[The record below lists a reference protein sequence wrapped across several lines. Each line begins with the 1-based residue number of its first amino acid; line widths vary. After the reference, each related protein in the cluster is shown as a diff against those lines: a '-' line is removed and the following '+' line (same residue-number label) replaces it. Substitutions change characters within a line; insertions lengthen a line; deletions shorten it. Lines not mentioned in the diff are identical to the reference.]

1 MSAMSRFMGGIIM
14 LWIGF
19 AIILITIYCLMK
31 QYETRLVL
39 FVSGVIMAIISGNLM
54 VAFDAFSKSMK
65 NANLIEPIIAA
76 MGFAMVLQITKCDQH
91 LIYLLAKSL
100 KNLGP
105 ALVPGAVLATALV
118 NTSITSAG
126 GCSAAVGAIL
136 IPVLIGSGVHPAM
149 AAAAVFAGTYG
160 SPMLNPGFGQIA
172 IVADVAHSTPI
183 DVISNHYHV
192 VLILGLITAA
202 SLTVVAFIKGEH
214 KGYHCEALDNVE
226 DFKIN
231 YIMALVPMLPLI
243 ILVLGSTG
251 VVPLFKKFAISHAM
265 LIGCFAA
272 FLATRKNPAEISKA
286 FFKGAGDG
294 FATVFGIITMALV
307 FVSGV
312 KSLGIIDWMIQE
324 MINTPAIAKVSATVG
339 PFLLG
344 VISGSGEAASIA
356 FNQSVTIHADT
367 LGLNALNLGSLAA
380 ISGALGRTMS
390 PIAGCAI
397 ICAGFA
403 KVNPLELVKR
413 TALGMIIAVFTTMVL
428 LMYI

>member
-1 MSAMSRFMGGIIM
+1 M

-19 AIILITIYCLMK
+19 TIILITIYCLMK

-202 SLTVVAFIKGEH
+202 SLTIVAFIKGEH
-214 KGYHCEALDNVE
+214 KGYHSEALDNVE

-367 LGLNALNLGSLAA
+367 
-380 ISGALGRTMS
+380 
-390 PIAGCAI
+390 
-397 ICAGFA
+397 
-403 KVNPLELVKR
+403 
-413 TALGMIIAVFTTMVL
+413 
-428 LMYI
+428 

>member
-1 MSAMSRFMGGIIM
+1 M
-14 LWIGF
+14 LWVGF
-19 AIILITIYCLMK
+19 VIILITIYCLMK

-39 FVSGVIMAIISGNLM
+39 FVSGVIMAIISGNFM

-192 VLILGLITAA
+192 VLILGLITAV
-202 SLTVVAFIKGEH
+202 SLTIVAFIKGEH
-214 KGYHCEALDNVE
+214 KGYHSEALANVE

-324 MINTPAIAKVSATVG
+324 MINTPAIAKISATVG

>member
-1 MSAMSRFMGGIIM
+1 M
-14 LWIGF
+14 LWIGLI
-19 AIILITIYCLMK
+19 IILITVYCLMK

-39 FVSGVIMAIISGNLM
+39 FISGVVMAIISGNIM

-105 ALVPGAVLATALV
+105 LLVPGAVLATALV

-136 IPVLIGSGVHPAM
+136 IPVLIGAGVHPAM

-192 VLILGLITAA
+192 VLILGIITAI
-202 SLTVVAFIKGEH
+202 SLTIVAFVKGEH
-214 KGYHCEALDNVE
+214 KGYHSDTLDHLK

-231 YIMALVPMLPLI
+231 YIMAIVPMLPLI
-243 ILVLGSTG
+243 ILILGSTG
-251 VVPLFKKFAISHAM
+251 TVPLFKKFAISHAM
-265 LIGCFAA
+265 LIGCAAA
-272 FLATRKNPAEISKA
+272 FLATRKSPAEISKA

-312 KSLGIIDWMIQE
+312 QSLGIINWMIQE
-324 MINTPAIAKVSATVG
+324 MINTPSIAKISATVG

-413 TALGMIIAVFTTMVL
+413 TALGAIICVIITMLL

>member
-1 MSAMSRFMGGIIM
+1 M
-14 LWIGF
+14 LWIGLI
-19 AIILITIYCLMK
+19 IILITVYCLMK

-39 FVSGVIMAIISGNLM
+39 FISGVVMAIISGNIM

-105 ALVPGAVLATALV
+105 LLVPGAVLATALV

-136 IPVLIGSGVHPAM
+136 IPVLIGAGVHPAM

-172 IVADVAHSTPI
+172 IVSDVAHSTPI

-192 VLILGLITAA
+192 VLILGLITAI
-202 SLTVVAFIKGEH
+202 SLTIVAFVKGEH
-214 KGYHCEALDNVE
+214 KGYHSDTLDHLK

-231 YIMALVPMLPLI
+231 YIMAIVPMLPLI
-243 ILVLGSTG
+243 ILILGSTG
-251 VVPLFKKFAISHAM
+251 TVPLFKKFAISHAM
-265 LIGCFAA
+265 LIGCAAA
-272 FLATRKNPAEISKA
+272 FLATRKSPAEISKA

-312 KSLGIIDWMIQE
+312 QSLGIINWMIQE
-324 MINTPAIAKVSATVG
+324 MINTPSIAKISATVG

-413 TALGMIIAVFTTMVL
+413 TALGAIICVIITMLL

>member
-1 MSAMSRFMGGIIM
+1 M

-39 FVSGVIMAIISGNLM
+39 FVSGVVMAIISGNIM

-192 VLILGLITAA
+192 VLILSLITAI
-202 SLTVVAFIKGEH
+202 SLTIVAFVKGEH
-214 KGYHCEALDNVE
+214 KGYHSEALDNVQN
-226 DFKIN
+226 FKVN
-231 YIMALVPMLPLI
+231 YIMAIVPMLPLI

-251 VVPLFKKFAISHAM
+251 IVPLFKKFAISHAM

-324 MINTPAIAKVSATVG
+324 MINTPSIAKISATVG
-339 PFLLG
+339 PFILG

>member
-1 MSAMSRFMGGIIM
+1 M

-192 VLILGLITAA
+192 VLILGLITAV
-202 SLTVVAFIKGEH
+202 SLTIVAFIKGEH
-214 KGYHCEALDNVE
+214 KGYHSEALDNVE

>member
-1 MSAMSRFMGGIIM
+1 M

-39 FVSGVIMAIISGNLM
+39 FVSGVVMAIISGNIM

-136 IPVLIGSGVHPAM
+136 IPVLIGAGVHPAM

-192 VLILGLITAA
+192 VLILGLITAI
-202 SLTVVAFIKGEH
+202 SLTIVAFVKGEH
-214 KGYHCEALDNVE
+214 KGYHSEALDNVQE
-226 DFKIN
+226 FKVN
-231 YIMALVPMLPLI
+231 YIMAIVPMLPLI

-251 VVPLFKKFAISHAM
+251 IVPLFKKFAISHAM

-324 MINTPAIAKVSATVG
+324 MINTPSIAKISATVG

>member
-1 MSAMSRFMGGIIM
+1 M

-243 ILVLGSTG
+243 ILVLGSTS

>member
-1 MSAMSRFMGGIIM
+1 M
-14 LWIGF
+14 LWIGLI
-19 AIILITIYCLMK
+19 IILITVYCLMK

-39 FVSGVIMAIISGNLM
+39 FISGVVMAIISGNIM

-76 MGFAMVLQITKCDQH
+76 MGFAMVLQITKCDQ
-91 LIYLLAKSL
+91 L
-100 KNLGP
+100 
-105 ALVPGAVLATALV
+105 
-118 NTSITSAG
+118 
-126 GCSAAVGAIL
+126 L
-136 IPVLIGSGVHPAM
+136 IPVLIGAGVHPAM

-192 VLILGLITAA
+192 VLILGLITAI
-202 SLTVVAFIKGEH
+202 SLTIVAFVKGEH
-214 KGYHCEALDNVE
+214 KGYHSDTLDHLK

-231 YIMALVPMLPLI
+231 YIMAIVPMLPLI
-243 ILVLGSTG
+243 ILILGSTG
-251 VVPLFKKFAISHAM
+251 TVPLFKKFAISHAM
-265 LIGCFAA
+265 LIGCAAA
-272 FLATRKNPAEISKA
+272 FLATRKSPAEISKA

-312 KSLGIIDWMIQE
+312 QSLGIINWMIQE
-324 MINTPAIAKVSATVG
+324 MINTPSIAKISATVG

-413 TALGMIIAVFTTMVL
+413 TALGAIICVIITMLL

>member
-1 MSAMSRFMGGIIM
+1 M

-19 AIILITIYCLMK
+19 TIILITIYCLMK

-202 SLTVVAFIKGEH
+202 SLTIVAFIKGEH
-214 KGYHCEALDNVE
+214 KGYHSEALDNVE

>member
-1 MSAMSRFMGGIIM
+1 M

-65 NANLIEPIIAA
+65 NANLIKPIIAA

-192 VLILGLITAA
+192 VLILGLITAV
-202 SLTVVAFIKGEH
+202 SLTIVAFIKGEH
-214 KGYHCEALDNVE
+214 KGYHSEALDNVE

-324 MINTPAIAKVSATVG
+324 MINTPAIAKVSATIG

>member
-1 MSAMSRFMGGIIM
+1 M

-39 FVSGVIMAIISGNLM
+39 FVSGVVMAIISGNIM

-192 VLILGLITAA
+192 VLILGLITAI
-202 SLTVVAFIKGEH
+202 SLTIVAFVKGEH
-214 KGYHCEALDNVE
+214 KGYHSEALDNVQ
-226 DFKIN
+226 DFKVN
-231 YIMALVPMLPLI
+231 YIMAIVPMLPLI

-251 VVPLFKKFAISHAM
+251 IVPLFKKFAISHAM

-324 MINTPAIAKVSATVG
+324 MINTPSIAKISATVG

-413 TALGMIIAVFTTMVL
+413 TALGMIIAVFITMVL

>member
-1 MSAMSRFMGGIIM
+1 M

-126 GCSAAVGAIL
+126 GCSAAVGTIL

-183 DVISNHYHV
+183 AVISNHYHV

-202 SLTVVAFIKGEH
+202 SLTIVAFIKGEH
-214 KGYHCEALDNVE
+214 KGYHSEALDNVE

>member
-1 MSAMSRFMGGIIM
+1 M
-14 LWIGF
+14 LWIGLI
-19 AIILITIYCLMK
+19 IILITVYCLMK

-39 FVSGVIMAIISGNLM
+39 FISGVVLAIISGNIM

-105 ALVPGAVLATALV
+105 LLVPGAVLATALV

-136 IPVLIGSGVHPAM
+136 IPVLIGAGVHPAM

-192 VLILGLITAA
+192 VLILGLITAI
-202 SLTVVAFIKGEH
+202 SLTIVAFVKGEH
-214 KGYHCEALDNVE
+214 KGYHSDTLDHLK

-231 YIMALVPMLPLI
+231 YIMAIVPMLPLI
-243 ILVLGSTG
+243 ILILGSTG
-251 VVPLFKKFAISHAM
+251 TVPLFKKFAISHAM
-265 LIGCFAA
+265 LIGCAAA
-272 FLATRKNPAEISKA
+272 FLATRKSPAEISKA

-312 KSLGIIDWMIQE
+312 QSLGIINWMIQE
-324 MINTPAIAKVSATVG
+324 MINTPSIAKISATVG

-413 TALGMIIAVFTTMVL
+413 TALGAIICVIITMLL

>member
-1 MSAMSRFMGGIIM
+1 M

-39 FVSGVIMAIISGNLM
+39 FVSGVVMAIISGNIM

-192 VLILGLITAA
+192 VLILGLITAI
-202 SLTVVAFIKGEH
+202 SLTIVAFVKGEH
-214 KGYHCEALDNVE
+214 KGYHSEALDNVQN
-226 DFKIN
+226 FKVN
-231 YIMALVPMLPLI
+231 YIMAIVPMLPLI

-251 VVPLFKKFAISHAM
+251 IVPLFKKFAISHAM

-324 MINTPAIAKVSATVG
+324 MINTPSIAKISATIG

>member
-1 MSAMSRFMGGIIM
+1 M
-14 LWIGF
+14 LWIGLI
-19 AIILITIYCLMK
+19 IILITIYCLMK

-39 FVSGVIMAIISGNLM
+39 FVSGVIMALISGNLM

-192 VLILGLITAA
+192 FLILGLLTAI
-202 SLTVVAFIKGEH
+202 SLTIVAFIKGEH
-214 KGYHCEALDNVE
+214 KGYHSEALDNVN

-243 ILVLGSTG
+243 ILILGSTG
-251 VVPLFKKFAISHAM
+251 LVPLFKKFAISHAM

-312 KSLGIIDWMIQE
+312 QALGIIDWMIQE

-403 KVNPLELVKR
+403 HVNPLELVKR
-413 TALGMIIAVFTTMVL
+413 TALGAIICVIITMIL
-428 LMYI
+428 LMYL

>member
-1 MSAMSRFMGGIIM
+1 
-14 LWIGF
+14 
-19 AIILITIYCLMK
+19 MK

-39 FVSGVIMAIISGNLM
+39 FISGVVMAIISGNIM

-105 ALVPGAVLATALV
+105 LLVPGAVLATALV

-136 IPVLIGSGVHPAM
+136 IPVLIGAGVHPAM

-192 VLILGLITAA
+192 VLILGLITAI
-202 SLTVVAFIKGEH
+202 SLTIVAFVKGEH
-214 KGYHCEALDNVE
+214 KGYHSDTLDHLK

-231 YIMALVPMLPLI
+231 YIMAMVPMLPLI
-243 ILVLGSTG
+243 ILILGSTG
-251 VVPLFKKFAISHAM
+251 TVPLFKKFAISHAM
-265 LIGCFAA
+265 LIGCAAA
-272 FLATRKNPAEISKA
+272 FLATRKSPAEISKA

-312 KSLGIIDWMIQE
+312 QSLGIINWMIQE
-324 MINTPAIAKVSATVG
+324 MINTPSIAKISATVG

-413 TALGMIIAVFTTMVL
+413 TALGAIICVIITMLL

>member
-1 MSAMSRFMGGIIM
+1 M
-14 LWIGF
+14 LWIGLI
-19 AIILITIYCLMK
+19 IILITVYCLMK

-39 FVSGVIMAIISGNLM
+39 FISGVVMAIISGNIM

-105 ALVPGAVLATALV
+105 LLVPGAVLATALV

-136 IPVLIGSGVHPAM
+136 IPVLIGAGVHPAM

-192 VLILGLITAA
+192 VLILGLITAI
-202 SLTVVAFIKGEH
+202 SLTIVAFVKGEH
-214 KGYHCEALDNVE
+214 KGYHSDTLDHLK

-231 YIMALVPMLPLI
+231 YIMAIVPMLPLI
-243 ILVLGSTG
+243 ILILGSTG
-251 VVPLFKKFAISHAM
+251 TVPLFKKFAISHAM
-265 LIGCFAA
+265 LIGCAAA
-272 FLATRKNPAEISKA
+272 FLATRKSPAEISKA

-312 KSLGIIDWMIQE
+312 QSLGIINWMIQE
-324 MINTPAIAKVSATVG
+324 MINTPSIAKISATLG

-413 TALGMIIAVFTTMVL
+413 TALGAIICVIITMLL

>member
-1 MSAMSRFMGGIIM
+1 M

-118 NTSITSAG
+118 DTSITSAG

-202 SLTVVAFIKGEH
+202 SLTIVAFIKGEH
-214 KGYHCEALDNVE
+214 KGYHSEALDNVE

-413 TALGMIIAVFTTMVL
+413 TSLGMIIDVFTTMVL

>member
-1 MSAMSRFMGGIIM
+1 M

-202 SLTVVAFIKGEH
+202 SLTIVAFIKGEH
-214 KGYHCEALDNVE
+214 KGYHSEALDNVE

-413 TALGMIIAVFTTMVL
+413 TSLGMIIDVFTTMVL

>member
-1 MSAMSRFMGGIIM
+1 M
-14 LWIGF
+14 LWIGLI
-19 AIILITIYCLMK
+19 IILITVYCLMK

-39 FVSGVIMAIISGNLM
+39 FISGVVMAIISGNIM

-105 ALVPGAVLATALV
+105 LLVPGAVLATALV

-136 IPVLIGSGVHPAM
+136 IPVLIGAGVHPAM

-192 VLILGLITAA
+192 VLILGLITAI
-202 SLTVVAFIKGEH
+202 SLTIVAFVKGEH
-214 KGYHCEALDNVE
+214 KGYHSDTLDHLK

-231 YIMALVPMLPLI
+231 YIMAIVPMLPLI
-243 ILVLGSTG
+243 ILIIGSTG
-251 VVPLFKKFAISHAM
+251 TVPLFKKFAISHAM
-265 LIGCFAA
+265 LIGCAAA
-272 FLATRKNPAEISKA
+272 FLATRKSPAEISKA

-312 KSLGIIDWMIQE
+312 QSLGIINWMIQE
-324 MINTPAIAKVSATVG
+324 MINTPSIAKISATVG

-413 TALGMIIAVFTTMVL
+413 TALGAIICVIITMLL

>member
-1 MSAMSRFMGGIIM
+1 M
-14 LWIGF
+14 LWIGLI
-19 AIILITIYCLMK
+19 IILITVYCLMK

-39 FVSGVIMAIISGNLM
+39 FISGVVMAIISGNIM

-105 ALVPGAVLATALV
+105 LLVPGAVLATALV

-136 IPVLIGSGVHPAM
+136 IPVLIGAGVHPAM

-192 VLILGLITAA
+192 VLILGLITAI
-202 SLTVVAFIKGEH
+202 SLTIVAFVKGEH
-214 KGYHCEALDNVE
+214 KGYHSDTLDHLK

-231 YIMALVPMLPLI
+231 YIMAIVPMLPLI
-243 ILVLGSTG
+243 ILILGSTG
-251 VVPLFKKFAISHAM
+251 TVPLFKKFAISHAM
-265 LIGCFAA
+265 LIGCAAA
-272 FLATRKNPAEISKA
+272 FPATRKSPAEISKA

-312 KSLGIIDWMIQE
+312 QSLGIINWMIQE
-324 MINTPAIAKVSATVG
+324 MINTPSIAKISATVG

-413 TALGMIIAVFTTMVL
+413 TALGAIICVIITMLL

>member
-1 MSAMSRFMGGIIM
+1 M

-31 QYETRLVL
+31 QYETKLVL

>member
-1 MSAMSRFMGGIIM
+1 M

-118 NTSITSAG
+118 NTSITSDG

-183 DVISNHYHV
+183 AVISNHYHV

-202 SLTVVAFIKGEH
+202 SLTIVAFIKGEH
-214 KGYHCEALDNVE
+214 KGYHSEALDNVE

-265 LIGCFAA
+265 LVGCFAA

-312 KSLGIIDWMIQE
+312 QSLGIINWMIQE
-324 MINTPAIAKVSATVG
+324 MINTPSIAKISATVG

-413 TALGMIIAVFTTMVL
+413 TALGAIICVIITMLL

>member
-1 MSAMSRFMGGIIM
+1 M

-192 VLILGLITAA
+192 VLILGLITAV
-202 SLTVVAFIKGEH
+202 SLTIVAFIKGEH
-214 KGYHCEALDNVE
+214 KGYHSEALDNVE

-324 MINTPAIAKVSATVG
+324 MINTPAIAKVSATIG

>member
-1 MSAMSRFMGGIIM
+1 M

-413 TALGMIIAVFTTMVL
+413 TALGVIIAVFTTMVL

>member
-1 MSAMSRFMGGIIM
+1 M
-14 LWIGF
+14 LWIGLI
-19 AIILITIYCLMK
+19 IILITVYCLMK

-39 FVSGVIMAIISGNLM
+39 FISGVVMAIISGNIM

-105 ALVPGAVLATALV
+105 LLVPGAVLATALV

-136 IPVLIGSGVHPAM
+136 IPVLIGAGVHPAM

-192 VLILGLITAA
+192 VLILALITAI
-202 SLTVVAFIKGEH
+202 SLTIVAFVKGEH
-214 KGYHCEALDNVE
+214 KGYHSDTLDHIK

-231 YIMALVPMLPLI
+231 YIMAIVPMLPLI
-243 ILVLGSTG
+243 ILILGSTG
-251 VVPLFKKFAISHAM
+251 TVPLFKKFAISHAM
-265 LIGCFAA
+265 LIGCAAA
-272 FLATRKNPAEISKA
+272 FLATRKSPAEISKA

-312 KSLGIIDWMIQE
+312 QSLGIINWMIQE
-324 MINTPAIAKVSATVG
+324 MINTPSIAKISATVG

-413 TALGMIIAVFTTMVL
+413 TALGAIICVIITMLL

>member
-1 MSAMSRFMGGIIM
+1 M

-39 FVSGVIMAIISGNLM
+39 FVSGVVMAIISGNIM

-136 IPVLIGSGVHPAM
+136 IPVLIGTGVHPAM

-192 VLILGLITAA
+192 VLILGLITAI
-202 SLTVVAFIKGEH
+202 SLTIVAFVKGEH
-214 KGYHCEALDNVE
+214 KGYHSEALDNVQ
-226 DFKIN
+226 DFKVN
-231 YIMALVPMLPLI
+231 YIMAIVPMLPLI

-251 VVPLFKKFAISHAM
+251 IVPLFKKFAISHAM

-324 MINTPAIAKVSATVG
+324 MINTPSIAKISATVG

>member
-1 MSAMSRFMGGIIM
+1 M
-14 LWIGF
+14 LWIGLI
-19 AIILITIYCLMK
+19 IILITVYCLMK

-39 FVSGVIMAIISGNLM
+39 FISGVVMAIISGNIM

-105 ALVPGAVLATALV
+105 LLVPGAVLATALV

-136 IPVLIGSGVHPAM
+136 IPVLIGAGVHPAM

-192 VLILGLITAA
+192 VLILGLITAI
-202 SLTVVAFIKGEH
+202 SLTIVAFVKGEH
-214 KGYHCEALDNVE
+214 KGYHSDTLDHLK

-231 YIMALVPMLPLI
+231 YIMAMVPMLPLI
-243 ILVLGSTG
+243 ILILGSTG
-251 VVPLFKKFAISHAM
+251 TVPLFKKFAISHAM
-265 LIGCFAA
+265 LIGCAAA
-272 FLATRKNPAEISKA
+272 FLATRKSPAEISKA
-286 FFKGAGDG
+286 FFKGAGDS

-312 KSLGIIDWMIQE
+312 QSLGIINWMIQE
-324 MINTPAIAKVSATVG
+324 MINTPSIAKISATVG

-413 TALGMIIAVFTTMVL
+413 TALGAIICVIITMLL

>member
-1 MSAMSRFMGGIIM
+1 M
-14 LWIGF
+14 LWIGLI
-19 AIILITIYCLMK
+19 IILITVYCLMK

-39 FVSGVIMAIISGNLM
+39 FISGVVMAIISGNIM

-105 ALVPGAVLATALV
+105 LLVPGAVLATALV

-136 IPVLIGSGVHPAM
+136 IPVLIGAGVHPAM

-192 VLILGLITAA
+192 VLILGLITAI
-202 SLTVVAFIKGEH
+202 SLTIVAFVKGEH
-214 KGYHCEALDNVE
+214 KGYHSDTLDHLK

-231 YIMALVPMLPLI
+231 YIMAIVPMLPLI
-243 ILVLGSTG
+243 ILILGSTET
-251 VVPLFKKFAISHAM
+251 VPLFKKFAISHAM
-265 LIGCFAA
+265 LIGCAAA
-272 FLATRKNPAEISKA
+272 FLATRKSPAEISKA

-312 KSLGIIDWMIQE
+312 QSLGIINWMIQE
-324 MINTPAIAKVSATVG
+324 MINTPSIAKISATVG

-413 TALGMIIAVFTTMVL
+413 TALGAIICVIITMLL

>member
-1 MSAMSRFMGGIIM
+1 M

-192 VLILGLITAA
+192 VLILGLITAV
-202 SLTVVAFIKGEH
+202 SLTIVAFIKGEH
-214 KGYHCEALDNVE
+214 KGYHSEALDNVK

-231 YIMALVPMLPLI
+231 YVMAIVPMLPLI

-324 MINTPAIAKVSATVG
+324 MINTPAIAKISATVG

-413 TALGMIIAVFTTMVL
+413 TALGMIIAVFATMVL

>member
-1 MSAMSRFMGGIIM
+1 M
-14 LWIGF
+14 LWIGLI
-19 AIILITIYCLMK
+19 IILITVYCLMK

-39 FVSGVIMAIISGNLM
+39 FISGVVMAIISGNIM

-105 ALVPGAVLATALV
+105 LLVPGAVLATALV

-136 IPVLIGSGVHPAM
+136 IPVLIGAGVHPAM

-192 VLILGLITAA
+192 VLILGLITAI
-202 SLTVVAFIKGEH
+202 SLTIVAFVKGEH
-214 KGYHCEALDNVE
+214 KGYHSDTLDHLK

-231 YIMALVPMLPLI
+231 YIMAIVPMLPLI
-243 ILVLGSTG
+243 ILILGSTG
-251 VVPLFKKFAISHAM
+251 TVPLFKKFAISHAM
-265 LIGCFAA
+265 LIGCAAA
-272 FLATRKNPAEISKA
+272 FLATRKSPAEISKA

-312 KSLGIIDWMIQE
+312 QSLGIINWMIQE
-324 MINTPAIAKVSATVG
+324 MINTPSIAKISATVG

-413 TALGMIIAVFTTMVL
+413 TALGTIICVIITMLL

>member
-1 MSAMSRFMGGIIM
+1 M

-202 SLTVVAFIKGEH
+202 SLTIVAFIKGEH
-214 KGYHCEALDNVE
+214 KGYHSEALDNVE

-251 VVPLFKKFAISHAM
+251 VVLLFKKFAISHAM

>member
-1 MSAMSRFMGGIIM
+1 M

-39 FVSGVIMAIISGNLM
+39 FVSGVVMAIISGNIM

-91 LIYLLAKSL
+91 LIYLLAKNL

-192 VLILGLITAA
+192 VLILGIITAI
-202 SLTVVAFIKGEH
+202 SLTIVAFVKGEH
-214 KGYHCEALDNVE
+214 KGYHSEALDNVQ
-226 DFKIN
+226 DFKVN
-231 YIMALVPMLPLI
+231 YIMAIVPMLPLI

-251 VVPLFKKFAISHAM
+251 IVPLFKKFAISHAM

-324 MINTPAIAKVSATVG
+324 MINTPSIAKISATVG

>member
-1 MSAMSRFMGGIIM
+1 M

-39 FVSGVIMAIISGNLM
+39 FVSGVVMAIISGNIM

-192 VLILGLITAA
+192 VLILGIITAI
-202 SLTVVAFIKGEH
+202 SLTIVAFVKGEH
-214 KGYHCEALDNVE
+214 KGYHSEALDNVQ
-226 DFKIN
+226 DFKVN
-231 YIMALVPMLPLI
+231 YIMAIVPMLPLI

-251 VVPLFKKFAISHAM
+251 IVPLFKKFAISHAM
-265 LIGCFAA
+265 LIGSFAA

-324 MINTPAIAKVSATVG
+324 MINTPSIAKISATVG

>member
-1 MSAMSRFMGGIIM
+1 M

-19 AIILITIYCLMK
+19 IIILITVYCLMK

-39 FVSGVIMAIISGNLM
+39 FVSGVVMAIISGNIM

-91 LIYLLAKSL
+91 LIYLLARSL

-105 ALVPGAVLATALV
+105 LLVPGAVLATALV

-149 AAAAVFAGTYG
+149 AGAAVFAGTYG

-172 IVADVAHSTPI
+172 IVADVAKSTPI
-183 DVISNHYHV
+183 EVISNHYHV
-192 VLILGLITAA
+192 VLTLGIITAI
-202 SLTVVAFIKGEH
+202 SLTVVAFAKGEH
-214 KGYHCEALDNVE
+214 KGYQSETLDHLK

-231 YIMALVPMLPLI
+231 YIMAIVPMLPLI
-243 ILVLGSTG
+243 ILILGSTG
-251 VVPLFKKFAISHAM
+251 TVPLFKKFAISHAM
-265 LIGCFAA
+265 LIGCAAA
-272 FLATRKNPAEISKA
+272 FLATRKSPAEISKA

-312 KSLGIIDWMIQE
+312 QSLGIIDWMIQE
-324 MINTPAIAKVSATVG
+324 MINTPAIAKISATFG

-403 KVNPLELVKR
+403 KVSPLELVKR
-413 TALGMIIAVFTTMVL
+413 TALGAIICVIITMIL

>member
-1 MSAMSRFMGGIIM
+1 M
-14 LWIGF
+14 LWIGLI
-19 AIILITIYCLMK
+19 IILITVYCLMK

-39 FVSGVIMAIISGNLM
+39 FISGVVMAIISGNIM

-105 ALVPGAVLATALV
+105 LLVPGAVLATALV

-136 IPVLIGSGVHPAM
+136 IPVLIGAGVHPAM

-192 VLILGLITAA
+192 VLILGLITAI
-202 SLTVVAFIKGEH
+202 SLTIVAFVKGEH
-214 KGYHCEALDNVE
+214 KGYHSDTLDHLK

-231 YIMALVPMLPLI
+231 YIMAIVPMLPLI
-243 ILVLGSTG
+243 ILILGSTG
-251 VVPLFKKFAISHAM
+251 TVPLFKKFAISHAM
-265 LIGCFAA
+265 LIGCAAA
-272 FLATRKNPAEISKA
+272 FLATRKSPAEISKA

-312 KSLGIIDWMIQE
+312 KSLGIINWMIQE
-324 MINTPAIAKVSATVG
+324 MINTPSIAKISATVG

-413 TALGMIIAVFTTMVL
+413 TALGAIICVIITMLL

>member
-1 MSAMSRFMGGIIM
+1 M
-14 LWIGF
+14 LWIGLI
-19 AIILITIYCLMK
+19 IILITVYCLMK

-39 FVSGVIMAIISGNLM
+39 FISGVVMAIISGNIM

-105 ALVPGAVLATALV
+105 LLVPGAVLATALV

-136 IPVLIGSGVHPAM
+136 IPVLIGAGVHPAM

-192 VLILGLITAA
+192 VLILGLITAI
-202 SLTVVAFIKGEH
+202 SLTIVAFVKGEH
-214 KGYHCEALDNVE
+214 KGYHSDTLDHLK

-231 YIMALVPMLPLI
+231 YIMAIVPMLPLI
-243 ILVLGSTG
+243 ILILGSTG
-251 VVPLFKKFAISHAM
+251 TVPLFKKFAISHAM
-265 LIGCFAA
+265 LIGCAAA
-272 FLATRKNPAEISKA
+272 FLATRKSPAEISKA

-312 KSLGIIDWMIQE
+312 QSLGIINWMIQE
-324 MINTPAIAKVSATVG
+324 MINTPSIAKISATVG

-397 ICAGFA
+397 ICAGCA

-413 TALGMIIAVFTTMVL
+413 TALGAIICVIITMLL

>member
-1 MSAMSRFMGGIIM
+1 M
-14 LWIGF
+14 LWIGLI
-19 AIILITIYCLMK
+19 IILITVYCLMK

-39 FVSGVIMAIISGNLM
+39 FISGVVMAIISGNIM

-105 ALVPGAVLATALV
+105 LLVPGAVLATALV

-136 IPVLIGSGVHPAM
+136 IPVLIGAGVHPAM

-192 VLILGLITAA
+192 VLILGLITAI
-202 SLTVVAFIKGEH
+202 SLTIVAFVKGEH
-214 KGYHCEALDNVE
+214 KGYHSDTLDQLK

-231 YIMALVPMLPLI
+231 YIMAIVPMLPLI
-243 ILVLGSTG
+243 ILILGSTG
-251 VVPLFKKFAISHAM
+251 TVPLFKKFAISHAM
-265 LIGCFAA
+265 LIGCAAA
-272 FLATRKNPAEISKA
+272 FLATRKSPAEISKA

-312 KSLGIIDWMIQE
+312 QSLGIINWMIQE
-324 MINTPAIAKVSATVG
+324 MINTPSIAKISATVG

-413 TALGMIIAVFTTMVL
+413 TALGAIICVIITMLL